1 MTYDIDGTAVYC
13 ETIGAGMPLIA
24 LHGWGVDHRLMSG
37 CLEPAFASEGARLP
51 YRRFYPDLP
60 GMGRSPADPRINGS
74 DAMLDLVAS
83 FADAVAPDGPFL
95 LAGESYGGY
104 LARALVRR
112 MPERVAGLLLIA
124 PAVSPRPA
132 GGGRRDNVPERSVVF
147 EDRDLLARMGGG
159 NRKAFAE
166 MGVRLTEDAWRRYSA
181 DVLPGIKA
189 ADRQYLS
196 DVLGKKS
203 ALGADPDQDAPLFG
217 KPSLFVAGRQDSV
230 VGYRPLWSLLETYP
244 RATYAVLDGAG
255 HNLQTE
261 RVRAFEALVADWLER
276 VEEERITEKRLLEG
290 LA

>member
-1 MTYDIDGTAVYC
+1 M
-13 ETIGAGMPLIA
+13 
-24 LHGWGVDHRLMSG
+24 
-37 CLEPAFASEGARLP
+37 
-51 YRRFYPDLP
+51 P

-83 FADAVAPDGPFL
+83 FADTVAPDGPFL

-124 PAVSPRPA
+124 PAVSARPA
-132 GGGRRDNVPERSVVF
+132 PGQKREDVPNHATVF
-147 EDRDLLARMGGG
+147 EDGEFLAGMEKDA
-159 NRKAFAE
+159 RKAFGE
-166 MGVRLTEDAWRRYSA
+166 LGVRLTKDAWLRYER

-189 ADRQYLS
+189 ADRYYLGT
-196 DVLGKKS
+196 VLGRKS
-203 ALGADPDQDAPLFG
+203 ALSADPDLDAPVFG
-217 KPSLFVAGRQDSV
+217 KPSLFVAGRQDSR
-230 VGYRPLWSLLETYP
+230 VGYRPLWALLETYP

-261 RVRAFEALVADWLER
+261 RVGAFEALVADWLER
-276 VEEERITEKRLLEG
+276 VEEERTAEKRRLEG